1 MTADELPEDVQR
13 LLRDQI
19 ESYEQLEL
27 LLLLRTELDHPWTAE
42 ALSSRLRI
50 PASLVV
56 AALDELQTAR
66 LVEARPLGAARQ
78 YAYVPQSPHAEATLG
93 RLVQAYREHPIPVLK
108 QMSANAIE
116 RVRTAALRT
125 FADAFILRKDKD
137 KKDG

>member
-27 LLLLRTELDHPWTAE
+27 LLLLRTELDRPWTAE
-42 ALSSRLRI
+42 ALSARLRI
-50 PASLVV
+50 PVSLAV
-56 AALDELQTAR
+56 AALDELQTVR
-66 LVEARPLGAARQ
+66 LVEARPLGAERQ
-78 YAYVPQSPHAEATLG
+78 YAYVPQSDRVEAALG
-93 RLVQAYREHPIPVLK
+93 SLAQAYREHPIPILK
-108 QMSANAIE
+108 QMTANAIE